1 METAALTSLLQDY
14 PYAAYLLG
22 TLVLIGVAIKSLRS
36 IFDFHNDFTRRH
48 FRRVSELLPQTEAGS
63 DLQHFLRH
71 VIADEVFKI
80 ASGVAAPR
88 RKAAL
93 LMQLCRND
101 YLSPNQIR
109 PVAHFIKQEADG
121 LAEIQIS
128 FADKLFAWYALGSSL
143 LVLGYGAVS
152 FILLVFKHGASGA
165 LVGAI
170 VFAMCGAAC
179 VLFSGDF
186 RNYRSAKQLERE
198 LASRPLPPIEEPK
211 PATPPTLDTLHSV
224 NKQTE
229 ALNEPA

>member
-80 ASGVAAPR
+80 ASGVTAPR

-93 LMQLCRND
+93 LMHLCRND
-101 YLSPNQIR
+101 FLSPNQLK
-109 PVAHFIKQEADG
+109 PVTHFIKQKADG

-128 FADKLFAWYALGSSL
+128 FADKLFAWYAFGSSL
-143 LVLGYGAVS
+143 IVFAYGAMS
-152 FILLVFKHGASGA
+152 FGLLAFKHGASGA

-170 VFAMCGAAC
+170 VFAMCGVTC

-186 RNYRSAKQLERE
+186 RNYRLAKRLEKE
-198 LASRPLPPIEEPK
+198 LASRPLQPFEDPK
-211 PATPPTLDTLHSV
+211 PAIPPTLDTLRSV